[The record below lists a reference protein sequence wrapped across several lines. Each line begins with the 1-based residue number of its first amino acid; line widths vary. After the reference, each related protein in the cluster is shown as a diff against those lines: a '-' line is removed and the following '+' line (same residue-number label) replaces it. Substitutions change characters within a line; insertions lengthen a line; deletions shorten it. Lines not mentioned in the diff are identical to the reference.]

1 MKIGLIAPSPIPF
14 TVGGAEKFYWGLQ
27 EYINK
32 NTAHQCELIKIP
44 VKEDNFWNLI
54 ESYYKFY
61 SLDVSYFDAVITSK
75 YPAWMIKHDN
85 HHIYMLH
92 CLRGLY
98 DAYHLAK
105 LPVDFNS
112 KHSKIKEILN
122 YMEDAGSDLDGL
134 FQMLF
139 ELKKDKTIS
148 DDVYGF
154 PGPFIKKIIN
164 FLDKKGM
171 KKVKSFSA
179 ISKTVAGRKEY
190 FPDNKNINV
199 IYPPSNLTSFKNES
213 YKYFFTVS
221 RLDEAKRIRII
232 IEAYLKADVNMP
244 LKIAGTGPLMREL
257 QELSKDDSKIE
268 FLGFISD
275 KELIDYYANAFA
287 VIFIPYEE
295 DYGLVTIEA
304 MMSEKAV
311 ITFTDS
317 GGVKEFVED
326 SKTGFISKPS
336 IELLKENIEKA
347 NEYVKLVIEMGQ
359 TGKKRVEN
367 ITWENTFNSL
377 NQLIQPMSVK
387 TAEDIILQRKDDL
400 LSNLNK
406 HDFLNDNILIN
417 TINTIN
423 NRNNINAINHKNKR
437 KKITLATTYPIY
449 PPRGGGQNRI
459 FYLYKELANY
469 FDIEL
474 ISLTGED
481 DAGFRKEIAPNLIEN
496 RVPKSKEYAEKELQI
511 QQKIGIFATDIAML
525 YFYDDV
531 IDYAEA
537 IKKSAD
543 NSDCLISSHPYVYSI
558 LKKYTNSFLIYESH
572 NVEYELKKQM
582 VLKNEE
588 SGKILSYLFEAEK
601 EACLNSDLITVCA
614 IDDAYKMQK
623 LYGLDLNRAVEVPNG
638 ADLKTIK
645 FVPLKKRQEIKNKL
659 GLEKEKIILFIGSWH
674 QPNIDAAEK
683 IIDVAKK
690 LTKYKFVIL
699 GGISDYFK
707 NNKIAYPS
715 NVGFTGMADDY
726 EKDLYLSIADLAIN
740 PMMSGSGTN
749 LKMLDYMAAGIPVL
763 STLVGARG
771 LKLNKRYDLDTES
784 NSIAELNQSSSPTLD
799 KKLSLGLISRNNPVL
814 SACSSPTLDKKLSL
828 GSNYDSDLIQLAN
841 MEDFSDAVAEC
852 LENYNENKIYKA
864 LKHVEL
870 NFDWK
875 IIAEEFKNKLA
886 KII

>member
-75 YPAWMIKHDN
+75 YPAWMMKHDN
-85 HHIYMLH
+85 QHIYMLH

-98 DAYHLAK
+98 DAYNLAR

-112 KHSKIKEILN
+112 KHPKVKEILN
-122 YMEDAGSDLDGL
+122 YIKDAGSESDGL

-139 ELKKDKTIS
+139 DIKKDKTIS

-164 FLDKKGM
+164 FLDRQAM

-199 IYPPSNLTSFKNES
+199 IYPPSNLTNFKNES

-221 RLDEAKRIRII
+221 RLDEAKRIRMI
-232 IEAYLKADVNMP
+232 IEAYLKADVNIP
-244 LKIAGTGPLMREL
+244 LKIAGTGPLMQEL
-257 QELSKDDSKIE
+257 QELSKDDSRIE

-275 KELIDYYANAFA
+275 EDLINYYANAFA

-295 DYGLVTIEA
+295 DYGLVTVEA

-311 ITFTDS
+311 ITFEDS

-326 SKTGFISKPS
+326 GKTGFISKPS

-347 NEYVKLVIEMGQ
+347 NENVKLVIEMGQ
-359 TGKKRVEN
+359 AGKKRVEN
-367 ITWENTFNSL
+367 ITWGNTFNSL
-377 NQLIQPMSVK
+377 NKLIYPMSVK
-387 TAEDIILQRKDDL
+387 TAEDIILQRKDDSL
-400 LSNLNK
+400 PNLNQ
-406 HDFLNDNILIN
+406 HDSINDNIL
-417 TINTIN
+417 
-423 NRNNINAINHKNKR
+423 RNKINKR

-474 ISLTGED
+474 ITLTGED
-481 DAGFRKEIAPNLIEN
+481 DTGFRKEIAPNLVEI
-496 RVPKSKEYAEKELQI
+496 RVPKSKKYAEKELQI
-511 QQKIGIFATDIAML
+511 QQKIGIFATDITML
-525 YFYDDV
+525 YFYDDA

-543 NSDCLISSHPYVYSI
+543 NSDCLISSQAYVYHI
-558 LKKYTNSFLIYESH
+558 LKKYANSFLIYESQ

-582 VLKNEE
+582 VLQNNESE
-588 SGKILSYLFEAEK
+588 KILSELFEAEK
-601 EACLNSDLITVCA
+601 EVCLDSDLITVCA

-623 LYGLDLNRAVEVPNG
+623 LYGLDLNRTVEVPNG
-638 ADLKTIK
+638 ADLKTVK

-674 QPNIDAAEK
+674 RPNIDAAEK

-771 LKLNKRYDLDTES
+771 LKLNKRHDLDTEQTV
-784 NSIAELNQSSSPTLD
+784 LNQSS
-799 KKLSLGLISRNNPVL
+799 GH
-814 SACSSPTLDKKLSL
+814 TLDKKLSL
-828 GSNYDSDLIQLAN
+828 GSNFDSDLIQLAN
-841 MEDFSDAVAEC
+841 MEDFSDAVTEC
-852 LENYNENKIYKA
+852 LENYNEDKIYKA

-886 KII
+886 EII